1 MKLRPHNCITCT
13 YALLPRFAQRG
24 HTLGLAERP
33 QEQKLSDVASLL
45 HFFPSRAHCTQ
56 VCPALEEGALTQE
69 RGAWAPWA
77 APPHLCATEEWQ
89 GFLGFSSQVRG
100 SRAEAGDRSEL
111 KSSLSLW
118 PLYPGQQ
125 KTVSGS

>member
-1 MKLRPHNCITCT
+1 MKLRQHNCITCT

-24 HTLGLAERP
+24 HTLGLAKTIRRNFTAAFLP
-33 QEQKLSDVASLL
+33 LQG
-45 HFFPSRAHCTQ
+45 PRTQ
-56 VCPALEEGALTQE
+56 VCPALEEGALAQE

-77 APPHLCATEEWQ
+77 ALPHLCATEEWQ

-111 KSSLSLW
+111 KSSLLLW
-118 PLYPGQQ
+118 PLYPEQQ
-125 KTVSGS
+125 KTVRGS